1 MAENESLGLLSMAG
15 DDKASLAVER
25 TMLILQAIAQ
35 RAAGMTNAEISRR
48 LAIPKSTA
56 SYILRTLERGRY
68 IARDRSTGKYR
79 LGLKL
84 LALGRGVQIGLEI
97 KKTAAPVLSRL
108 VQQSGLTS
116 HVAVLD
122 HGEVVYIEKVEAPGF
137 IKLDTWVGR
146 RMDLHSTGVGK
157 ALAAFMQPAELD
169 AAIAE
174 RGLSQRTG
182 RTITSRTQLIKE
194 LRRVREAGYAV
205 DDQENSPG
213 VRCVAAPIFD
223 SQARARAALG
233 LSGTTI
239 QIHKRSIKSVCDL
252 VVEAAAEVS
261 GELGY
266 RPRPVSPGRITLWE
280 PGGF

>member
-1 MAENESLGLLSMAG
+1 MISDGKE
-15 DDKASLAVER
+15 SLAVER
-25 TMLILQAIAQ
+25 TMLILEAIAHS
-35 RAAGMTNAEISRR
+35 RVGMTNAEISRR
-48 LAIPKSTA
+48 LSIPKSTA

-68 IARDRSTGKYR
+68 VARGRSTGKYR

-84 LALGRGVQIGLEI
+84 FALARGVQIGVEI
-97 KKTAAPVLSRL
+97 KEAAAPVLRRL

-116 HVAVLD
+116 HIAVLD
-122 HGEVVYIEKVEAPGF
+122 HSEVVYIEKIEAAGF

-146 RMDLHSTGVGK
+146 RMDLHSTSVGK
-157 ALAAFMQPAELD
+157 ALAAFMQPPELE

-182 RTITSRTQLIKE
+182 RTITSRSQLIKE
-194 LRRVREAGYAV
+194 LRRVRELGYAI
-205 DDQENSPG
+205 DDEENSPG

-239 QIHKRSIKSVCDL
+239 QIDKRSIKSLCQL
-252 VVEAAAEVS
+252 VVEAAAEIS
-261 GELGY
+261 RELGY
-266 RPRPVSPGRITLWE
+266 SPRPSRTGHISLWE
-280 PGGF
+280 QGRF